1 MLERAEGYVEEIP
14 YTYGYQPEI
23 APANM
28 AFALAIAG
36 IEAPAVRIACELGF
50 GQGVSLAVNAVA
62 GDAHW
67 FGNDLLPEHVAHARG
82 LVTDTSAK
90 ITLTN
95 ETFAE
100 FGARADLP
108 SFDYV
113 ALHGVWSWVSA
124 SNRAIIVRFLR
135 ERLVPGGVVY
145 IGWNTLAGW
154 RSMLPLRERM
164 LEEIRRLRST
174 GHSLESAIAS
184 ARATVIAERDPETEV
199 ALKFLRRQSI
209 PYLAHELFN
218 RDWQPMEF
226 GALACD
232 LAAAGL
238 EFAAEARPVDAFARL
253 NFTAPQR
260 SMLEGLDVIAREE
273 TKDRLLARKF
283 RRDYF
288 RKADGAPPATARP
301 EFHDLM
307 LVRRSIVCD
316 DIVAGAS
323 AVRIDP
329 ELVRHVVNSLRPGP
343 ARIAS
348 LITARFG
355 RESVLECVA
364 ALIRAECAVPIAADD
379 SREVSNRRAA
389 DCRTLN
395 ARLLEL
401 SHRHP
406 EASVLASPLTQAG
419 VEGDRATLDSPETL
433 NILGLIDENSS

>member
-14 YTYGYQPEI
+14 YTYGYHPEI
-23 APANM
+23 APAHM

-36 IEAPAVRIACELGF
+36 IEAPTIRIACELGF

-67 FGNDLLPEHVAHARG
+67 FGNDLLPAHVAHARS
-82 LVTDTSAK
+82 LVADTSAK
-90 ITLTN
+90 ITLTD

-100 FGARADLP
+100 FGARTDLP

-124 SNRAIIVRFLR
+124 RNRAIIVRFLR
-135 ERLVPGGVVY
+135 ERLAPGGVVY
-145 IGWNTLAGW
+145 VGWNTLAGW
-154 RSMLPLRERM
+154 QSMLPLRERM
-164 LEEIRRLRST
+164 LEEIRRLRTT

-226 GALACD
+226 GALARD

-260 SMLEGLDVIAREE
+260 AMLEGLDVITREE

-288 RKADGAPPATARP
+288 RKTDGARPATTRP
-301 EFHDLM
+301 ESHHLM
-307 LVRRSIVCD
+307 LVRASVACD

-323 AVRIDP
+323 AVRMDP

-343 ARIAS
+343 TRIAS
-348 LITARFG
+348 LITARYG
-355 RESVLECVA
+355 REAVLECVA
-364 ALIRAECAVPIAADD
+364 ALIRAECVVPVGADD
-379 SREVSNRRAA
+379 WRHGSEARAA

-401 SHRHP
+401 SRRHP
-406 EASVLASPLTQAG
+406 EASVLASPLITAG
-419 VEGDRATLDSPETL
+419 VEGDRATLHSPETL
-433 NILGLIDENSS
+433 KILGLIDKKYS